1 MRSEGGRGACGRRLV
16 RAVMPARIC
25 LGVTPEE
32 AACDK
37 GRRRLMLE
45 PSDESSQEPDVK
57 SWHANGI
64 QEQVSS

>member
-1 MRSEGGRGACGRRLV
+1 
-16 RAVMPARIC
+16 MPARIC

-45 PSDESSQEPDVK
+45 PSDESSHEPDVK